1 MSLSYKSCIFC
12 DVIFDISTP
21 HVCET
26 GNPPSVSFHK
36 IDNKI
41 ETNTGIINETE
52 SKTATET
59 NMLIVKR
66 PKPATDSIKKQVE
79 SDEECIN
86 NKEIDYLPKK
96 PPRKQLVV
104 NDDIPSQ
111 KELYSLVLELTK
123 KCDKLQQEVI
133 NVKQQLSNRLKR
145 DIADYLQYDQRSK
158 YTFLEWVT
166 SFNVT
171 DEILTLVFNTDL
183 TDGIRKCIEDR
194 IENEGVFSIPIRVFK
209 EKPDWIFIYTNE
221 PIKNTENKNDSK
233 NNSENEKIKCV
244 PVEIQLGVNPQEL
257 LKTPVWRMVSKS
269 NFQRVKEY
277 VNEHILKKFYIWEA
291 ENEPKM
297 KHSTEKMDILASY
310 MLKVIGH
317 GSKQKKERQNA
328 ELYKWFFSKMA
339 IA

>member
-1 MSLSYKSCIFC
+1 MSLSYKSCIYC
-12 DVIFDISTP
+12 DVIFDVSTP

-26 GNPPSVSFHK
+26 VDSPSVGFHK
-36 IDNKI
+36 IDNKN
-41 ETNTGIINETE
+41 EFNNSIINETE
-52 SKTATET
+52 SKTNAKP
-59 NMLIVKR
+59 NMLNVNQPEESINS
-66 PKPATDSIKKQVE
+66 PKKTVE
-79 SDEECIN
+79 YHKDCDN
-86 NKEIDYLPKK
+86 NNQLCYLPKK
-96 PPRKQLVV
+96 TQRKQILV
-104 NDDIPSQ
+104 NDGIPSQ
-111 KELYSLVLELTK
+111 KELYILVLELTK

-145 DIADYLQYDQRSK
+145 DIADYLQYDQRPK

-166 SFNVT
+166 SFKVT
-171 DEILTLVFNTDL
+171 DEILNLVFNTDL
-183 TDGIRKCIEDR
+183 ADGIRKCIEDR

-221 PIKNTENKNDSK
+221 PIKRIENRDGGESK
-233 NNSENEKIKCV
+233 SENEKIKCV
-244 PVEIQLGVNPQEL
+244 QVEIQLGVNPNEL
-257 LKTPVWRMVSKS
+257 LKTPSWRMVSKS

-317 GSKQKKERQNA
+317 GTKQKKERQNA